1 MDFKGAFSYMQRR
14 NKVLIKINGQ
24 EYPIAGTESK
34 EYLLKVGSFVDE
46 KMEEVAMGNTRLS
59 TSMIAV
65 LTSINIADLYLK
77 LKEEHERLLN
87 QSVAPLNELD
97 KVKEELHLALKQLGE
112 KEAACTMMEEELT
125 RLVTH
130 QESHQDNYE
139 DIQQELTAKEM
150 DLKKAEE
157 IINDLQNKLFENQIK
172 LVEAR
177 KQLEGFVQQSEEKY
191 PYKKK

>member
-1 MDFKGAFSYMQRR
+1 MQRR

-46 KMEEVAMGNTRLS
+46 KMEEVALGNNRLS

-77 LKEEHERLLN
+77 QKDEYERVQN
-87 QSVAPLNELD
+87 QSVAPLSELD

-112 KEAACTMMEEELT
+112 KEATCIVMEEELR
-125 RLVTH
+125 RLANH
-130 QESHQDNYE
+130 HESHQDNYE
-139 DIQQELTAKEM
+139 DIKQELVSKEM

-177 KQLEGFVQQSEEKY
+177 KQLEGFIQQSEEKY

>member
-1 MDFKGAFSYMQRR
+1 MQRR

-77 LKEEHERLLN
+77 LKEEYERLN
-87 QSVAPLNELD
+87 QSVAPSNELE
-97 KVKEELHLALKQLGE
+97 KVKEDLHHALKQLGE

-130 QESHQDNYE
+130 HETHQDTYE
-139 DIQQELTAKEM
+139 DIQQELVSKEM

>member
-1 MDFKGAFSYMQRR
+1 MQRR

-34 EYLLKVGSFVDE
+34 EYLLKVGNFVDE
-46 KMEEVAMGNTRLS
+46 KMEEVAAGNNRLS

-77 LKEEHERLLN
+77 LKEEHEGSLN
-87 QSVAPLNELD
+87 QSVAPLKELD
-97 KVKEELHLALKQLGE
+97 KAKEELHLALKQLGE
-112 KEAACTMMEEELT
+112 REAAYTILEEELT
-125 RLVTH
+125 RIVSH
-130 QESHQDNYE
+130 QESHHDSYE
-139 DIQQELTAKEM
+139 ELTKQLEAKDS

-157 IINDLQNKLFENQIK
+157 IINDLQNKLFDNQIK

-177 KQLEGFVQQSEEKY
+177 KQLEGFIQQSEEKY